1 MTDPAPASLPALGDP
16 GTVWAPVVEVVD
28 AEVDGERIGLSPSGG
43 GWWTLPSSLPVG
55 ARYGYRLDGGPLLPD
70 PRSRW
75 QPDGVH
81 GPSVVVDPAHPWTDD
96 GWQPTPWSDAVV
108 YEAHVGTASPSG
120 DFRGLVDRLDHLVD
134 LGVTHLELM
143 PVAAFPGRF
152 GWGYDGVALWSTFP
166 RYGHPSELQHLVDQ
180 AHARGIAV
188 LLDVVYNHL
197 GPDGNHLGAF
207 GPYFTDR
214 HATPWGDAVNLDG
227 PGSDEVRRYI
237 VDNALMWVRD
247 HHVDGLRLDATHELR
262 DDRAVHLL
270 EDLAAAVDGLAEELG
285 REVVLIAESDRSDPR
300 LVTPASRGGIGLDAQ
315 WVDDLHHA
323 LHVTLTGERRGY
335 YEDYQGPEDVRR
347 ALEET
352 FVFSDRWSQ
361 HRARRH
367 GRSAL
372 GVRTEAFVVS
382 LQTHDQVGNRAGGE
396 RLHHLVG
403 VDRTAGAAAL
413 VLLSPYVPMLFQG
426 EELAVDEPFPYFADH
441 GGELGD
447 AVRNGRMAEF
457 SGHGWEAE
465 AVPDPTSAETFRSA
479 VIDWDQAAAERGD
492 VRDWYRS
499 LLALRCSEPDLRGG
513 GPRPRVTVDGDVITM
528 GRGAVEV
535 VVNLGAEEAELPAPT
550 GRDEVLLSRGAEDGG
565 GSALRL
571 RPGGVVVRRASGVSG
586 EAPSG

>member
-1 MTDPAPASLPALGDP
+1 MSEAAGDLPALGQP
-16 GTVWAPVVEVVD
+16 GTVWAPNAELVE
-28 AEVDGERIGLSPSGG
+28 AEVDGARVALSPTGG
-43 GWWTLPSSLPVG
+43 GWWTTSAPLVVG
-55 ARYGYRLDGGPLLPD
+55 ARYGYRVDGGPLLPD

-81 GPSVVVDPAHPWTDD
+81 GLSEVVDLAHGWTDE
-96 GWQPTPWSDAVV
+96 GWRPTPWSDAVV

-166 RYGHPSELQHLVDQ
+166 GYGHPADLSHLVDQ

-188 LLDVVYNHL
+188 ILDVVYNHL

-227 PGSDEVRRYI
+227 PGSDEVRRFI
-237 VDNALMWVRD
+237 VGNALMWIRD
-247 HHVDGLRLDATHELR
+247 HHIDGLRLDATHELR

-270 EDLAAAVDGLAEELG
+270 EELAEAVDALERELD

-300 LVTPASRGGIGLDAQ
+300 LVTPADAGGVGLDAQ

-335 YEDYQGPEDVRR
+335 YEDYEGVDDVRR

-352 FVFSDRWSQ
+352 FVFSDRWSE
-361 HRARRH
+361 HRGRRH

-403 VDRTAGAAAL
+403 NERTCGAAAL

-426 EELAVDEPFPYFADH
+426 EELAVVEPFPYFADH
-441 GGELGD
+441 SGELGD
-447 AVRNGRMAEF
+447 AVRTGRMAEF
-457 SGHGWEAE
+457 EGHGWDAG
-465 AVPDPTSAETFRSA
+465 AVPDPTSIATFQSA
-479 VIDWDQAAAERGD
+479 VIDWDRAYAEGRE
-492 VRDWYRS
+492 VLDWYRS
-499 LLALRCSEPDLRGG
+499 LLALRRSEPDLRGG
-513 GPRPRVTVDGDVITM
+513 GPRPVVRVAGAVVTMERGD
-528 GRGAVEV
+528 VEV
-535 VVNLGAEEAELPAPT
+535 VVNLGEDAAEVPEGPD
-550 GRDEVLLSRGAEDGG
+550 RILLSRGFDASSTGL
-565 GSALRL
+565 A
-571 RPGGVVVRRASGVSG
+571 PGGVLVRRLGSGVSR
-586 EAPSG
+586 EATSG